1 MCNRWKEIK
10 WNCKKWLDFQSMLE
24 LGNLIFI
31 DTVTDVILGTSIW
44 TMYLLHFSF
53 GLLVVLP
60 NNNALPHIL
69 VHVASSQ
76 QPVAINQ
83 TLTCDYIKS
92 LCEIFAT
99 VGTDNM

>member
-1 MCNRWKEIK
+1 MCNSWKEIK
-10 WNCKKWLDFQSMLE
+10 WNVGIRE
-24 LGNLIFI
+24 PYFI
-31 DTVTDVILGTSIW
+31 DTATDVIILGTSIW
-44 TMYLLHFSF
+44 ATMCLLHFSF

-83 TLTCDYIKS
+83 TSTCDYIKS